1 MNTLGIALLLILAG
15 GLQALVTFRSFVL
28 MRFSAVA
35 LIVAGSLLGCVG
47 LLPRLLQQAAPLSF
61 SCEWLGLF
69 SLSFTLDTL
78 AAFFLLP
85 VFVIPAVAAVYS
97 FQYLHDQGRAVA
109 VALNYFFYALLQIAM
124 VLVVCA
130 GNTLSFALAWE
141 LMSVS
146 SFFLVMYDAHKPAT
160 RHAGYLYFVFTQA
173 GALFLFA
180 GFGFL
185 YAQTGSFSFDGLS
198 TVGEP
203 VKLIACLLLLLGFGS
218 KAGVMPLHIWL
229 PYAHPAAPSHVSAVM
244 SGIMIKMGIYG
255 IVRFYLLLAPA
266 SPLVA
271 QTVLLL
277 GMVSGL
283 LGVIYAIGK
292 HDLKGLL
299 AYSSVENIGIILL
312 GLGTGMLGVSTGN
325 TVMAACGFA
334 GGLLHVLNHSL
345 FKSLLF
351 MGAGAVLHQTGTLNS
366 NQLGGLMKT
375 MPLTGRACLAGS
387 VAISGLPPF
396 NGFISEFLIY
406 YGAIHGLALA
416 RTPFVFSLLTI
427 VSLAVIGGFAAA
439 CFTKV
444 IGIIF
449 LGEPRTEQAA
459 KAREAGGIMVGVLVV
474 LAAACL
480 VIGVWPD
487 PFVRTALAAAHS
499 LPLVADFDAGQIS
512 RLMGNIS
519 CTAALFL
526 LLFVLVE
533 LLRRRLYVGKEISR
547 AGTWGCGFTQPT
559 VRMQYTGASYADSMI
574 ECFRPFVQVRK
585 TYLVMTSIFPQR
597 ADYSAREEDI
607 TELGLHALL
616 VRPLLTLLGFLR
628 WIQHGNIQ
636 IYIGYIVLAIVGMLL
651 FF

>member
-1 MNTLGIALLLILAG
+1 MNTFGLALILILAG
-15 GLQALVTFRSFVL
+15 GLQALVTFRSFAL
-28 MRFSAVA
+28 MRLAAVA
-35 LIVAGSLLGCVG
+35 LMTAGSLLGGAVV
-47 LLPRLLQQAAPLSF
+47 LQRLVQQAAPLTLSI
-61 SCEWLGLF
+61 CWLKVF
-69 SLSFTLDTL
+69 SLTFTLDTL

-85 VFVIPAVAAVYS
+85 VFLIPAVAAVYS
-97 FQYLHDQGRAVA
+97 YQYLHEHQRAVA
-109 VALNYFFYALLQIAM
+109 IAINYCFYALLQVAM

-146 SFFLVMYDAHKPAT
+146 SFFLVMYDFHKAET

-185 YAQTGSFSFDGLS
+185 YTHSGNFSFDGLAALPES
-198 TVGEP
+198 

-255 IVRFYLLLAPA
+255 IIRFYLLLAPA

-271 QTVLLL
+271 HTVLLL

-312 GLGTGMLGVSTGN
+312 GLGTGMLGVSTGSK
-325 TVMAACGFA
+325 VMAACGFA
-334 GGLLHVLNHSL
+334 GALLHVLNHSI

-351 MGAGAVLHQTGTLNS
+351 MGAGAVLHQAGTLNC
-366 NQLGGLMKT
+366 NRLGGLMKT
-375 MPLTGRACLAGS
+375 MPRTGRACLAGA

-416 RTPFVFSLLTI
+416 RTPFVLSLLTV

-449 LGEPRTEQAA
+449 LGEPRTAQAA
-459 KAREAGGIMVGVLVV
+459 QAREAGGIMVGVLAV
-474 LAAACL
+474 LAVACL
-480 VIGVWPD
+480 VIGIWPD
-487 PFVRTALAAAHS
+487 PFVRTALAAARAV
-499 LPLVADFDAGQIS
+499 PLVTDFDAAGIS
-512 RLMGNIS
+512 RLMSNIS
-519 CTAALFL
+519 RTAALFL
-526 LLFVLVE
+526 LLFVVVE
-533 LLRRRLYVGKEISR
+533 FVRRRLYAGKEISR
-547 AGTWGCGFTQPT
+547 SGTWGCGFTQPT
-559 VRMQYTGASYADSMI
+559 ARMQYTGASFADSMI

-585 TYLVMTSIFPQR
+585 TYLVLTSIFPSR
-597 ADYSAREEDI
+597 ANYSAREEDV

-636 IYIGYIVLAIVGMLL
+636 IYIAYIVLAIIGMLL